1 MPLPGKLKILS
12 QPATSCA
19 FLLLFNAC
27 SAGEEDRP
35 NGFDLSD
42 SVLPR
47 KEIFGGGPA
56 RDGIPAID
64 NPKFLPSGE
73 VDFLRDGDL
82 VISMSVDG
90 ETRAYPLRILVW
102 HEIVNDKIGEKAFA
116 VTYCPLCG
124 TSMVFDRN
132 VGGRELDFGVSG
144 LLYQSDVLMYDR
156 QTESLWS
163 QLALKGVSGE
173 HANTSLKWLASEF
186 MNWNR
191 WKERYPEGKA
201 LSTETGYP
209 RDYSRTPYDGY
220 EKSDAIYFPVP
231 KKRKELPNKTW
242 VLGLIVNGQAKA
254 YPLDRLPDNR
264 ALEDTLGGKSIEL
277 SYDAAARYT
286 SAKDRETGKLL
297 PGVQVYWFAW
307 QAFYPETELFK
318 GE

>member
-1 MPLPGKLKILS
+1 MPLPGNNQFFSQLS
-12 QPATSCA
+12 TSCA
-19 FLLLFNAC
+19 FLFLFNAC
-27 SAGEEDRP
+27 FAGEKDRP

-42 SVLPR
+42 SILPR

-64 NPKFLPSGE
+64 DPKFLPPDE
-73 VDFLRDGDL
+73 ADFLRNGDL

-132 VGGRELDFGVSG
+132 IGGRELDFGVSG

-163 QLALKGVSGE
+163 QLALKGVSGKQ
-173 HANTSLKWLASEF
+173 ANVPLKWLASEH
-186 MNWNR
+186 MTWAR
-191 WKERYPEGKA
+191 WKERHPEGKV
-201 LSTETGYP
+201 LSTETGYS
-209 RDYSRTPYDGY
+209 RNYGRTPYAGY
-220 EKSDAIYFPVP
+220 ENSDAIYFPVP
-231 KKRKELPNKTW
+231 RKRKILPNKSW
-242 VLGLIVNGQAKA
+242 VFGLIVEGQAKA
-254 YPLDRLPDNR
+254 YPLNRLPDNR
-264 ALEDTLGGKSIEL
+264 VLEDTLGGKRIEL
-277 SYDAAARYT
+277 SYDAAARYVT
-286 SAKDRETGKLL
+286 ARDRELGELL

-307 QAFYPETELFK
+307 QAFYPETKLFK